1 MRLHFYSKARKTPV
15 AIIATA
21 LLLGLAFKARADNFP
36 PQSIINGLS
45 YPTSAQRFFEEGQR
59 QLNQEI
65 QNLSEQKRLSAEKL
79 LEISDEILDPP
90 KPLPVNG
97 R

>member
-1 MRLHFYSKARKTPV
+1 MTLRFQFLSFGKTI
-15 AIIATA
+15 ALTATA
-21 LLLGLAFKARADNFP
+21 LLLGLAGKARADSS
-36 PQSIINGLS
+36 PQQIINGLS

-65 QNLSEQKRLSAEKL
+65 QELSKQERLSAEKL
-79 LEISDEILDPP
+79 LHISDEILAPP
-90 KPLPVNG
+90 KPLPENS

>member
-1 MRLHFYSKARKTPV
+1 MSLRFQFLSLGKTI
-15 AIIATA
+15 ALTATA
-21 LLLGLAFKARADNFP
+21 LLLGLACKARADSP
-36 PQSIINGLS
+36 PQQIINGLS

-65 QNLSEQKRLSAEKL
+65 QDLSEQKRLSAEKL
-79 LEISDEILDPP
+79 LQISDEILAPP
-90 KPLPVNG
+90 KPLPENS

>member
-1 MRLHFYSKARKTPV
+1 MNRFYSKARKTI
-15 AIIATA
+15 AFTATA
-21 LLLGLAFKARADNFP
+21 LLLGLPLKARADSP
-36 PQSIINGLS
+36 PQYIINGLS

-65 QNLSEQKRLSAEKL
+65 QNLSKQERLSAEKL
-79 LEISDEILDPP
+79 LQISDEILDPQ
-90 KPLPVNG
+90 KPLPINN

>member
-1 MRLHFYSKARKTPV
+1 MRLHFYSKARKTAV
-15 AIIATA
+15 ALAATA
-21 LLLGLAFKARADNFP
+21 LLLGLALKARADSP
-36 PQSIINGLS
+36 PQHIINGLS

-65 QNLSEQKRLSAEKL
+65 QNLSKQERLSAEKL
-79 LEISDEILDPP
+79 LQISDEILDPQ
-90 KPLPVNG
+90 KPLPTNS